1 MFAMRLLIAACLAG
15 LASPAAAEIASTYTK
30 LGFDFNCTWDSL
42 DHLTETEREELLGN
56 SAVCTGLPGYPIHYS
71 EYDLRQ
77 FTAFG
82 NVAADART
90 PASFAQFNRT
100 GDTVEWRMRDG
111 QPFATILRW
120 FIENMSPETG
130 MPDDAHTGQ
139 VLVISTVAQPAN
151 PRSCPAGYVDARE
164 NSDANAIA
172 RRVADEIASSFR
184 CGVDIPVFHGKKGA
198 LSGDAYQ
205 TAN

>member
-1 MFAMRLLIAACLAG
+1 
-15 LASPAAAEIASTYTK
+15 
-30 LGFDFNCTWDSL
+30 
-42 DHLTETEREELLGN
+42 
-56 SAVCTGLPGYPIHYS
+56 
-71 EYDLRQ
+71 
-77 FTAFG
+77 
-82 NVAADART
+82 
-90 PASFAQFNRT
+90 
-100 GDTVEWRMRDG
+100 
-111 QPFATILRW
+111 
-120 FIENMSPETG
+120 

-164 NSDANAIA
+164 NSDANVIA